1 MSITDVILRL
11 KKLRS
16 NSQLYNI
23 EFKLTFELAPGPSCP
38 VTKFGKENLRT
49 LKYIV
54 LHAIEITCF

>member
-38 VTKFGKENLRT
+38 VTKFGKE
-49 LKYIV
+49 KS
-54 LHAIEITCF
+54 